1 MKNFSQGLFS
11 ISTERL
17 IDFGK
22 KWKSFLGWGIALV
35 LLGLLAISYSTFATL
50 VSVIIFGF
58 FLLGAGILVIMDAF
72 HFWKNKKSSFF
83 LQLLMGLL
91 YGFVGLSCIFSPMP
105 GSLSL
110 TFLMGTLF
118 VILGVYRIFGSFSF
132 GLPSSGW
139 ILCSGLITFL
149 LGILILTGW
158 PSTGLYIIGLFLGI
172 DLLFLGMNY
181 IMMAFALKN
190 QLNK

>member
-1 MKNFSQGLFS
+1 MKNVSQGLFN
-11 ISTERL
+11 ISAERL
-17 IDFGK
+17 AVFGK
-22 KWKSFLGWGIALV
+22 QWKSFLGWGIALV

-50 VSVIIFGF
+50 ASIITLGIV
-58 FLLGAGILVIMDAF
+58 LLFAGILVIMDAF
-72 HFWKNKKSSFF
+72 HFWKGKGSSFF

-91 YGFVGLSCIFSPMP
+91 YLLVGLSFILSPML

-118 VILGVYRIFGSFSF
+118 VILGIYRIFGSFSF
-132 GLPSSGW
+132 GLPGKGW
-139 ILCSGLITFL
+139 ILCSGIITLL

-181 IMMAFALKN
+181 IMIALALKN
-190 QLNK
+190 T

>member
-11 ISTERL
+11 ISEERL
-17 IDFGK
+17 VDFGK
-22 KWKSFLGWGIALV
+22 RWKSFLGWGIALV
-35 LLGLLAISYSTFATL
+35 LLGILAINYSTFTTL
-50 VSVIIFGF
+50 VSVITIGF
-58 FLLGAGILVIMDAF
+58 FLLFAAILVIIDAF
-72 HFWKNKKSSFF
+72 HFWKGKGGTFF

-91 YGFVGLSCIFSPMP
+91 YLFVGLSFIFSPML

-132 GLPSSGW
+132 GLPGRGW
-139 ILCSGLITFL
+139 ILFSGFITLL

-181 IMMAFALKN
+181 IMLAFALRN
-190 QLNK
+190 R